1 MLQEQLKKQ
10 DEKMKV
16 FWIALIAVQR
26 DYLSGLM
33 LLNCNQI
40 WEIDKMLRLIFE
52 ESGSC
57 FGVTTRIKIVIADQ

>member
-1 MLQEQLKKQ
+1 
-10 DEKMKV
+10 MKV

-52 ESGSC
+52 ESDNC